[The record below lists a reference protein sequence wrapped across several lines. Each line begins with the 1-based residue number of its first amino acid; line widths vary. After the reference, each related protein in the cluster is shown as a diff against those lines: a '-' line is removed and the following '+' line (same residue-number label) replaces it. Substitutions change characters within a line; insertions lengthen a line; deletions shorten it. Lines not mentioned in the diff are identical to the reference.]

1 MLKEHIS
8 DLFTEG
14 LGDIFYMKYYNF
26 IMKNVK
32 NKTIKKILIGIH
44 RFIYI
49 IFLLAVAYIIFKLSF
64 PL

>member
-1 MLKEHIS
+1 MLKEHFR

-26 IMKNVK
+26 INKNIK
-32 NKTIKKILIGIH
+32 NDVLREVLIIIHTLLYIFFILG
-44 RFIYI
+44 
-49 IFLLAVAYIIFKLSF
+49 VAYLIFKLSF

>member
-1 MLKEHIS
+1 MLKEHFH

-26 IMKNVK
+26 IN
-32 NKTIKKILIGIH
+32 KKIKNNVVKEILIIIH
-44 RFIYI
+44 TLCYMAFIFCI
-49 IFLLAVAYIIFKLSF
+49 IYFMFKLSF